1 MDATEWILHT
11 TKSGKIL
18 YYINPVTGECKWKH
32 QLNKE
37 DSQNVD
43 TDFHSRKLDQPSQ
56 ASRLQPSCEKDVQ
69 GALSSGSHTNAHVP
83 HPSQTQ
89 LSSTSSCVITNGIK
103 EEREHYSH
111 CEKQSNDDVELF
123 NHQEREVTVDILA
136 ECKTA
141 RIHCVESGAV
151 SIPQPADCHLDNVQM
166 SNNVSKGDVD
176 QQQILKCPQ
185 CNEQFFCPNKFASH
199 LRSHP
204 EIDPLKCPIC
214 SKEYSSSTSLTTHL
228 RTHTGE
234 KPFECSYCQKC
245 FSQSSHLTTH
255 MRVHTGEKP
264 YHCPKCP
271 KTFGQSSHLTLHL
284 RIHNGEKPF
293 QCRFCTKVFSHS
305 SALSTHMRTHTGE
318 KPFQCPH
325 CPKKFGQSSH
335 LKIHVRTH
343 TGERP
348 FQCPHCLK
356 CFRQSCYL
364 TKHVRGHSSTKSTD
378 IP

>member
-1 MDATEWILHT
+1 MDSTEWIPHT

-18 YYINPVTGECKWKH
+18 YYINPVTGQCKWQR
-32 QLNKE
+32 QLSKE
-37 DSQNVD
+37 DNQNACSSDV
-43 TDFHSRKLDQPSQ
+43 HSTQLGKTSKQ
-56 ASRLQPSCEKDVQ
+56 DVPRVV
-69 GALSSGSHTNAHVP
+69 SSGLLPNVP
-83 HPSQTQ
+83 APHITQTK
-89 LSSTSSCVITNGIK
+89 LHSA
-103 EEREHYSH
+103 
-111 CEKQSNDDVELF
+111 SNDVIANSSKDERQDKKEFEGGEELL
-123 NHQEREVTVDILA
+123 NHQENLVTVDIFA
-136 ECKTA
+136 DCKTA
-141 RIHCVESGAV
+141 HIHCVQSGEV
-151 SIPQPADCHLDNVQM
+151 DTTQSENDNLGNIQM
-166 SNNVSKGDVD
+166 SNGLSKERLL
-176 QQQILKCPQ
+176 QQQILQCPQ
-185 CNEQFFCPNKFASH
+185 CNELFSCPHKFTSH

-204 EIDPLKCPIC
+204 ELDPLKCPVC
-214 SKEYSSSTSLTTHL
+214 TKEYSSSASLSTHL

-234 KPFECSYCQKC
+234 KPFECSHCQKC

-348 FQCPHCLK
+348 FQCPHCQK

-364 TKHVRGHSSTKSTD
+364 AKHVRGHSSIKQND
-378 IP
+378 IPKS

>member
-1 MDATEWILHT
+1 MDTTEWIPHT

-18 YYINPVTGECKWKH
+18 YYINPVTGECKWQR
-32 QLNKE
+32 QLDKE
-37 DSQNVD
+37 DNQNACGADDKASGGCSLQAIGKQDV
-43 TDFHSRKLDQPSQ
+43 PS
-56 ASRLQPSCEKDVQ
+56 V
-69 GALSSGSHTNAHVP
+69 LSSGLNSSKQALFI
-83 HPSQTQ
+83 SQTK
-89 LSSTSSCVITNGIK
+89 LSSTGNDVTTNSSKDEDDK
-103 EEREHYSH
+103 ELL
-111 CEKQSNDDVELF
+111 N
-123 NHQEREVTVDILA
+123 QEEGLVTVDIFA
-136 ECKTA
+136 DCKTA
-141 RIHCVESGAV
+141 HIHCVQSGEANI
-151 SIPQPADCHLDNVQM
+151 SQSENDHLENVEIM
-166 SNNVSKGDVD
+166 SNGESKESVL
-176 QQQILKCPQ
+176 QQQILQCPQ
-185 CNEQFFCPNKFASH
+185 CNELFSCPHKFTSH

-204 EIDPLKCPIC
+204 ELDPLKCPVC
-214 SKEYSSSTSLTTHL
+214 SKEYSSSASLSTHL

-234 KPFECSYCQKC
+234 KPFECSHCHKC

-348 FQCPHCLK
+348 FQCPHCQK

-364 TKHVRGHSSTKSTD
+364 AKHVRGHSSIKQDD